1 MNTDEEDFYGSHEGR
16 KPGKEESRMKI
27 KLVLILFFTSVQLV
41 YCQPIELKGE
51 KIIGG
56 CDRNIQIG
64 KKLFLQINTGYIIE
78 LDRKMIQKYDLGQLV
93 GASKNNL
100 FIVRSIRN
108 TDLTLSYSRSVIN
121 VDSMKENPVFK
132 KIPPFFFNYQNDFV
146 ITNMRDYKDICF
158 ENLITNEEKPIL
170 LSRDRGYGSN
180 PIAISQ
186 DKQNALCI
194 DASNTASEIVF
205 MVVNLS
211 SGKILAKKTG
221 LEYSNFVNNN
231 YFFTI
236 TDSPFSIRVW
246 DLNGEKSL
254 SCEIQVDGKSVVPI
268 SFMNDYKLAIMRNK
282 ENDMTYFVDTTPLFD
297 FFDKIGLVFKKTTGT
312 VVVKNATIKE
322 NANQSAPN
330 IDDLSQDEFI
340 TIFDKS
346 GGKERIGNSYDF
358 WYRIQRNNGKKGW
371 VFGGFIKADGK

>member
-1 MNTDEEDFYGSHEGR
+1 
-16 KPGKEESRMKI
+16 MKI
-27 KLVLILFFTSVQLV
+27 KLLLILFFASVQLV

-56 CDRNIQIG
+56 CVRNIQIDN
-64 KKLFLQINTGYIIE
+64 KLFLQINTGYIIDLE
-78 LDRKMIQKYDLGQLV
+78 NKKIQKIDLGQLV
-93 GASKNNL
+93 GASRKNIFLVKSTRLTN
-100 FIVRSIRN
+100 
-108 TDLTLSYSRSVIN
+108 LTLSYSFSAIN
-121 VDSMKENPVFK
+121 VDNMQEDRVFSK
-132 KIPPFFFNYQNDFV
+132 LPPFFFDYQNDFV
-146 ITNMRDYKDICF
+146 LTSMRDYSDICF
-158 ENLITNEEKPIL
+158 ENLITNEVKSIL
-170 LSRDRGYGSN
+170 LPRNRGYGSN
-180 PIAISQ
+180 PISISQ

-194 DASNTASEIVF
+194 DASNTAYEIVF
-205 MVVNLS
+205 MVVNIS
-211 SGKILAKKTG
+211 TGKILAKKIG

-282 ENDMTYFVDTTPLFD
+282 DNDMTYFADTTPLFD
-297 FFDKIGLVFKKTTGT
+297 FFDKNGLVFKKTTGT

-322 NANQSAPN
+322 NANQSAPI

-346 GGKERIGNSYDF
+346 GGKERIGNSYDY